1 MKHEISVILF
11 SLIDTS
17 ITGDLSLTSEVAGDT
32 LEKDD
37 DRVHKFTYH
46 QDSIKR
52 YKKQLSKNSEM
63 MVENKITEELQE
75 TEQTSV
81 S

>member
-11 SLIDTS
+11 SLIDAS

-32 LEKDD
+32 LEKED